1 MVFDFWFYSKI
12 NFDRLIVPPAPH
24 DRRLLEF
31 CNKISRINSIAA
43 SAFAHE
49 YRSRS
54 APGPLWILRNG
65 NESSFSFFR
74 DGDDFYLRWQYLHC
88 VNEWDFH
95 IDGAHFHS
103 SSTSSKLVPGEI
115 SNFQTIN
122 LFVHWK
128 GKYLLL
134 STRGLG
140 GGPPP
145 ILLFPTICLVPTE
158 TAFTPPP

>member
-1 MVFDFWFYSKI
+1 MLQVFANGWTHILNHNGVFLDNSLNNCIFSASEEIFYFFVNMVFDFWFYSKI

-65 NESSFSFFR
+65 NESSFSIFSW
-74 DGDDFYLRWQYLHC
+74 RWWFLSKVAIFALCQWVGFPHWWRSFPLSLHLQQ
-88 VNEWDFH
+88 
-95 IDGAHFHS
+95 
-103 SSTSSKLVPGEI
+103 TSSWW
-115 SNFQTIN
+115 NQ
-122 LFVHWK
+122 
-128 GKYLLL
+128 
-134 STRGLG
+134 
-140 GGPPP
+140 
-145 ILLFPTICLVPTE
+145 
-158 TAFTPPP
+158 